1 MASSKAK
8 SWVSAA
14 REDPVIVRAGQ
25 LQEESEKSI
34 NLERVS
40 REVRVLHES
49 RTSRKLYKIALE
61 PTSLAEAAMRD
72 MSARARL
79 TELKA
84 SVYSQQLALE
94 AAYEAAAAQLVTKYG
109 DGLRDVATNAADRKH
124 VTNRIL
130 SGLVS
135 RVSELSA
142 AVDNIDLIV
151 KDIDQASF
159 ALRNATEMLK
169 LLIERKNQIL

>member
-1 MASSKAK
+1 MATKG
-8 SWVSAA
+8 WVKVA
-14 REDPVIVRAGQ
+14 REDAVIVRASQ
-25 LQEESEKSI
+25 LYEESEKSI
-34 NLERVS
+34 NLERVA
-40 REVRVLHES
+40 REVKVLHES
-49 RTSRKLYKIALE
+49 RTSRGLYKIALE

-84 SVYSQQLALE
+84 SVYSQKLALE
-94 AAYEAAAAQLVTKYG
+94 AAYDAAAAQLVTKFG
-109 DGLRDVATNAADRKH
+109 DDMRGTASNAADRKH

-135 RVSELSA
+135 RIAELSSS
-142 AVDNIDLIV
+142 VDNIDLII
-151 KDIDQASF
+151 KDLDQASF